1 VIRLPFGHRLVTRP
15 VDELRLY
22 RSGWSKLGLLL
33 LAAGYCLAPLALSD
47 FWLLVLD
54 YTGVAA
60 IGAIGLNLLTGYA
73 GQVPLGQAFF
83 LGAGAYVAVGLGVDQ
98 AMPLLVWLPAALA
111 VGSLLG
117 AAIGPAALRL
127 RGDYLA
133 IVTIG
138 VVFLGEYVFSNWHS
152 LTGGSSGTASDAPV
166 AVGPLDFADLRL
178 AGESYSRQQGY
189 YWLIWAIVAVIALLV
204 KNISRTRPGRA
215 LQAVRDR
222 DLAAEVIGVPL
233 ARYKVSAFALSS
245 GLAAVAGALFAS
257 LQDLHLA
264 PPSWVV
270 YRRSEKWPS
279 SSRPF
284 VGSLPGPT
292 RTASEA
298 APGACR
304 ATAAPERDPRTLRS
318 HADTTR
324 AVGLCPAL
332 RCPRPRDVLHARY
345 RCRCDHPGLGGARAR
360 GREAVPGV
368 PRDRRPALSPAGQ
381 RRVRRPSLRLGR
393 ALPDE
398 EPEADGHRERTY
410 QRHRDASAV
419 ELRPRLLRPQ
429 RGLGRG

>member
-1 VIRLPFGHRLVTRP
+1 
-15 VDELRLY
+15 
-22 RSGWSKLGLLL
+22 
-33 LAAGYCLAPLALSD
+33 
-47 FWLLVLD
+47 
-54 YTGVAA
+54 VAA

-73 GQVPLGQAFF
+73 GQVSLGQAFF

-98 AMPLLVWLPAALA
+98 ALPLLVWLPAAFV

-166 AVGPLDFADLRL
+166 TVGPLNFADLRL

-257 LQDLHLA
+257 LQQYVDPGQWNLA
-264 PPSWVV
+264 LSIS
-270 YRRSEKWPS
+270 YLAMII
-279 SSRPF
+279 
-284 VGSLPGPT
+284 VGGVGTVLGAVLGAFIIVTIPRVIERYSTALPGVSTGAGDHGLITVSSLNLVVFGLLIVLFLIFEPYGL
-292 RTASEA
+292 TAVW
-298 APGACR
+298 
-304 ATAAPERDPRTLRS
+304 LRVKAYFKTWPFS
-318 HADTTR
+318 
-324 AVGLCPAL
+324 
-332 RCPRPRDVLHARY
+332 Y
-345 RCRCDHPGLGGARAR
+345 
-360 GREAVPGV
+360 
-368 PRDRRPALSPAGQ
+368 
-381 RRVRRPSLRLGR
+381 
-393 ALPDE
+393 
-398 EPEADGHRERTY
+398 
-410 QRHRDASAV
+410 
-419 ELRPRLLRPQ
+419 
-429 RGLGRG
+429 